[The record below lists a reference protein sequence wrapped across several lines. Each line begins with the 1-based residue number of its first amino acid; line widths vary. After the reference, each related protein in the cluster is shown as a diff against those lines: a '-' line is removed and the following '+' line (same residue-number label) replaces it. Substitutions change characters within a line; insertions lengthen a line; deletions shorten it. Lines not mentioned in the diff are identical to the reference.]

1 MIFIKKTLFLSVLT
15 LFALLFVA
23 GCGSD
28 RLDDY
33 SDHSFQ
39 LMNQDG
45 EEVLFPDDFRGAPV
59 VVGFVYTNCPDIC
72 SFITSNIKKVYQE
85 GKHPEGTQFV
95 LISFDPE
102 RDTPEVLQNYAYAF
116 EMDREPFQFLTGE
129 PDTIDELM
137 KRVSVRTSISDERE
151 VEGGDPIYFMSHSDK
166 ILLID
171 DRSRLVFD
179 YGGSMTPVNII
190 AEDLEKI

>member
-1 MIFIKKTLFLSVLT
+1 MNFIKKTHSLSVLT
-15 LFALLFVA
+15 LFGLLFLA

-33 SDHSFQ
+33 SDYSFQ
-39 LMNQDG
+39 LLNQDG

-95 LISFDPE
+95 LITFDPE

-116 EMDREPFQFLTGE
+116 EMDREPFQFLTGDT
-129 PDTIDELM
+129 DTIDELM

-190 AEDLEKI
+190 AEDLERI